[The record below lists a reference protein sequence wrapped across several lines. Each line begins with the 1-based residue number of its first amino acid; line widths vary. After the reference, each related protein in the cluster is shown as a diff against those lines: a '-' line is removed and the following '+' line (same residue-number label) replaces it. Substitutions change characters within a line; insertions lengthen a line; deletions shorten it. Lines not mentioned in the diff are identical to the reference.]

1 MTMLETFL
9 VTLVMM
15 TLNATA
21 KIMIRDYRNKL
32 AVMLTG
38 MDTFIFV
45 MLISDN
51 GTNFAIAY
59 TLARIVGVAIV
70 MGTVNKRKEYI
81 QSITII
87 TNTEVNYKA
96 FVKDLQ
102 RLDYKYFARDI
113 ETKNLF
119 SKEVIVISKTKE
131 KSKNINTI
139 IPKDSLVIRNETN
152 HIEMI

>member
-1 MTMLETFL
+1 MLETFL

-87 TNTEVNYKA
+87 TNTEDNYKA

>member
-1 MTMLETFL
+1 MLETFI

-21 KIMIRDYRNKL
+21 KIMIRDYKNKL

-45 MLISDN
+45 MLISDK
-51 GTNFAIAY
+51 GANFAIAY
-59 TLARIVGVAIV
+59 TLARVVGVAIV

-87 TNTEVNYKA
+87 TNTEANYRV

-131 KSKNINTI
+131 KSKTINNI
-139 IPKDSLVIRNETN
+139 IPKDSLVIRNKTN